1 MSLEEEIREL
11 QKAVVELTQALRLN
25 TLKDVGVEKVEAFPE
40 PPIEAAPEPSTTPAK
55 KSTPAVAPYDKVKDA
70 FLGYARSVGAP
81 SAREWLEGHG
91 WKTLRDAPAEEY
103 TALLQELS
111 V

>member
-1 MSLEEEIREL
+1 MSLEEEIKEL

-25 TLKDVGVEKVEAFPE
+25 TLKDVGVEKVEDLPE
-40 PPIEAAPEPSTTPAK
+40 PLIEATPEPTTPAK

-70 FLGYARSVGAP
+70 FRGYARSVGAP
-81 SAREWLEGHG
+81 RAREWLEGHG

>member
-1 MSLEEEIREL
+1 MSLEEGIKEL

-25 TLKDVGVEKVEAFPE
+25 TLKDVVEKVEDFPE
-40 PPIEAAPEPSTTPAK
+40 PPIEATPEPATTAK

-91 WKTLRDAPAEEY
+91 WKTLRDAPPEEY